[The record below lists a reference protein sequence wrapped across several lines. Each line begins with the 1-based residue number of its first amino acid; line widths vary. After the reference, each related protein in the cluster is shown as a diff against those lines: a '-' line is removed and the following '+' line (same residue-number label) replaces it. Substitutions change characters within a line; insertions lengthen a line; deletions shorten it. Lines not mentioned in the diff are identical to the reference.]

1 MSFDAV
7 TAAIL
12 FCFVLV
18 MVFFLLL
25 NIFRG
30 GVERMVLFAC
40 FFVCFFVLSLLFLAF
55 TLYVRMGGRGKFI
68 NTNDIFFSPKDINKE
83 NI

>member
-1 MSFDAV
+1 
-7 TAAIL
+7 
-12 FCFVLV
+12 
-18 MVFFLLL
+18 
-25 NIFRG
+25 
-30 GVERMVLFAC
+30 MVLFAC

-83 NI
+83 NIKTLFQFTFRILCVKCL